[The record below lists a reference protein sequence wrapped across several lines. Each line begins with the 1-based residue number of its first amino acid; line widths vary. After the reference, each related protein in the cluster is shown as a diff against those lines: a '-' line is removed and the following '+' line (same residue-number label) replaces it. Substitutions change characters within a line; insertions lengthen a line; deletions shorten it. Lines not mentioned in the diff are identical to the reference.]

1 MKKLL
6 LTLAI
11 GAAVSLSAGAETYYE
26 CLFGAQYNSQKTQD
40 YVSTWSTTNQGSTF
54 TVVNFNNNNN
64 GWANFAK
71 CGRKN
76 NASVAT
82 ITTGFAATQSINEVV
97 LNAQI
102 NAANVMNAIKLET
115 SATADFATILSTVEA
130 TSEQINTKGTAAS
143 DITFT
148 LASPAA
154 NLYYRLTFDCKSA
167 SSNGSVSVYSVKYNG
182 GAADTRKDA
191 GLAFPESKYEA
202 NLGQT
207 FTAPTLTKATNAA
220 VTYASDKETV
230 ATVDATTGAVTL
242 VGEGTARIT
251 ATAEA
256 NDEYRAGSASYL
268 LTVVDPNK
276 PGATIS
282 NPMTV
287 AQALEACT
295 SNGPKNVYVKGI
307 VTKVTTAF
315 NSQYNNVSFNIG
327 DEVGS
332 TEILE
337 AYRTKWGA
345 DVTPTDDKN
354 PAVGATVI
362 LFGNLKIFNGK
373 KELDANNQIVS
384 YTAPALPSAGLS
396 FPEKTYTIN
405 LGEAFT
411 APELTK
417 TTDAAAAYTS
427 SNPAVADVDAATGA
441 VTVKTYGSTV
451 ITAKTAETAAYLAGE
466 ASYTLVVNNPAITI
480 DAPLTVAQALEVCA
494 NEPHNVYVKG
504 IVTEIVTPYD
514 SQYKNVSFN
523 IADEAGAT
531 EVLLA
536 YRTKW
541 GEGVTAT
548 ADNNPEV
555 GATVVIY
562 GDLKIHNDIK
572 EFNANNMIVKY
583 NIPTGIED
591 IEIEANAPVEYF
603 NLQGVRVAN
612 PENGLYIRR
621 QGNKVSKVI
630 VK

>member
-6 LTLAI
+6 LTLAAALI
-11 GAAVSLSAGAETYYE
+11 GASAMTAETASFPENATTGWAAYTWTKSGNDLTGTVGNFTFLLAKNTSSNDLVTPDAASIRVYAGANLTITAPDGYVMTEVSGLTASSSKAIGTSVAGEWNNET
-26 CLFGAQYNSQKTQD
+26 GTIKAAA
-40 YVSTWSTTNQGSTF
+40 NQAIKF
-54 TVVNFNNNNN
+54 T
-64 GWANFAK
+64 AK
-71 CGRKN
+71 
-76 NASVAT
+76 SPQAT
-82 ITTGFAATQSINEVV
+82 ITFDGDGKQLRIKSLTITYQSSSAAT
-97 LNAQI
+97 
-102 NAANVMNAIKLET
+102 K
-115 SATADFATILSTVEA
+115 
-130 TSEQINTKGTAAS
+130 AS
-143 DITFT
+143 
-148 LASPAA
+148 A
-154 NLYYRLTFDCKSA
+154 NLKFPQ
-167 SSNGSVSVYSVKYNG
+167 SSYIANIG
-182 GAADTRKDA
+182 
-191 GLAFPESKYEA
+191 EA
-202 NLGQT
+202 
-207 FTAPTLTKATNAA
+207 FTAPTLTKDTDAA
-220 VTYASDKETV
+220 ITYTSSKPEV
-230 ATVDATTGAVTL
+230 ATVDATTGAVTI
-242 VGEGTARIT
+242 VAEGTTTIT
-251 ATAEA
+251 AESAE
-256 NDEYRAGSASYL
+256 NDKFYAGKASYTL
-268 LTVVDPNK
+268 EVVDPNK
-276 PGATIS
+276 PGATIG

-287 AQALEACT
+287 AQALEACE
-295 SNGPKNVYVKGI
+295 SKPKGVYVKGI
-307 VTKVTTAF
+307 VTKVTTEYS
-315 NSQYNNVSFNIG
+315 SQFKNVTFNIA
-327 DEVGS
+327 DEAGS
-332 TEILE
+332 EDVLE
-337 AYRTKWGA
+337 AFRSEWGA
-345 DVTPTDDKN
+345 EVTPTEDKN
-354 PAVGATVI
+354 PQVGATVI
-362 LFGNLKIFNGK
+362 LYGNLTVYNGK
-373 KELDANNQIVS
+373 KEFDAKNQIVA

-396 FPEKTYTIN
+396 FPEATYTIN
-405 LGEAFT
+405 LGETFT
-411 APELTK
+411 APALTK

-427 SNPAVADVDAATGA
+427 SNPAVADVDVATGA

-466 ASYTLVVNNPAITI
+466 ASYTLVILNPAIT
-480 DAPLTVAQALEVCA
+480 AENPLTVAEALAVCE

-504 IVTEIVTPYD
+504 IVTSVETPYD

-562 GDLKIHNDIK
+562 GDLKIHNNIK